1 MTHLDDLHRQ
11 YRQSLAGKGD
21 DLRRAWDALC
31 DEEVEEAQVKHVHLL
46 LHRLAGSAGT
56 YGYAD
61 IAARAKAL
69 ERVWTEWLGQTRE
82 LRPEAYRV
90 CASQACGMGDLL
102 DALRTA
108 VQVPGESPSRA

>member
-1 MTHLDDLHRQ
+1 MTQLDELHRQ
-11 YRQSLAGKGD
+11 YRQSLATKRD

-31 DEEVEEAQVKHVHLL
+31 GEGVDEAQVKRVHLL

-69 ERVWTEWLGQTRE
+69 EWVWMQWLDRV
-82 LRPEAYRV
+82 PEARQEAYLV
-90 CASQACGMGDLL
+90 CAAQVCDMADLL
-102 DALRTA
+102 EALRVA
-108 VQVPGESPSRA
+108 AEA